1 MKYLVLIDRN
11 NMMGKEAKHTM
22 KPWLWRLVGDP
33 G

>member
-22 KPWLWRLVGDP
+22 KPWL
-33 G
+33 